1 MRLSGKTAVVTG
13 AGSGFGEGIAKTF
26 AREGACVVVNDLNA
40 AAAERVAGDIVRPR
54 PGLVWYNSTKGAMIT
69 ASKTLAVELGADR
82 IRVNCVNPV
91 LGETG
96 LTSEFMG
103 VPDTPE
109 NRARFVATIPLGRL
123 STPQDIANAALYL
136 ASDEAAF
143 VTGICVEVDGGRCV

>member
-1 MRLSGKTAVVTG
+1 
-13 AGSGFGEGIAKTF
+13 
-26 AREGACVVVNDLNA
+26 
-40 AAAERVAGDIVRPR
+40 
-54 PGLVWYNSTKGAMIT
+54 
-69 ASKTLAVELGADR
+69 SKTLAAELGADR

-103 VPDTPE
+103 VPDTSE

-143 VTGICVEVDGGRCV
+143 VTGACLEVDGGRCV